1 MTQLPYTT
9 EELEL
14 LGNKLSAAYANVPPP
29 YNVTSE
35 EDIFLNYIS
44 NLTHIVKTVEPRSWG
59 LNEVFNDDEGI
70 QEPKDL
76 SILTDPL
83 WKMPL
88 NINDPRMYICV
99 VAAWRLEIAR

>member
-1 MTQLPYTT
+1 MTQLPYTA

-14 LGNKLSAAYANVPPP
+14 LSHKLSAAYANVPPP

-35 EDIFLNYIS
+35 EDAFVEYLH
-44 NLTHIVKTVEPRSWG
+44 NLFQITKTVEPRSWG
-59 LNEVFNDDEGI
+59 LNEVFNQDESI
-70 QEPKDL
+70 YEPKDI